1 MTDLEYPPMISI
13 HLAMPE
19 FIDSDDMTI
28 GVSKKWPPRICCIDL
43 VRAPIIIDSPHELPM
58 LDYFV
63 TDQYVRCMDVVQN
76 TNVIMDALGE
86 AGELRARFHR
96 LHRALKNDRG
106 VAAACRSI
114 RAFLI
119 CDEPKADG

>member
-19 FIDSDDMTI
+19 FSDSDDMTI
-28 GVSKKWPPRICCIDL
+28 GASNKRPPHISCIDL
-43 VRAPIIIDSPHELPM
+43 VRAPIIIDSPHEMPM

-63 TDQYVRCMDVVQN
+63 TDQYVRFMGVVQN
-76 TNVIMDALGE
+76 TNVIMDALGP

-96 LHRALKNDRG
+96 LHTALKDDRG
-106 VAAACRSI
+106 VAAACHSI